1 MEDGGIEAGNLLS
14 ACRTC
19 HRTTGQPVIITHPG
33 LDMLATLGRVE
44 EGWRIIE
51 EMNNRDA

>member
-1 MEDGGIEAGNLLS
+1 VDDGGIEAGNLLS

-19 HRTTGQPVIITHPG
+19 HRTTGQPVTITHPG
-33 LDMLATLGRVE
+33 LATLGRVE
-44 EGWRIIE
+44 ESWRIIE